1 MSVSKLPDSQQSK
14 LSSLLP
20 LLNLPKLKTEL
31 AQRSLSYFA
40 KQAWHV
46 VEPSTEYTHGWHI
59 DAICEHL
66 EAVSSGQI
74 RNLIINIPP
83 RHAKSLLISVFWPV
97 WTWTIKPEIRWLFAS
112 YADSLAVRD
121 SLKCRRII
129 LSPWYQ
135 AQWGEVFQLT
145 GDQNAKTRFE
155 NSKTGYRVATGVG
168 GVSTGEGGDIV
179 AVDDPIK
186 SFDASSLAARESVI
200 EWWDLAMSTRLNN
213 PKTSAK
219 VVVMQRLHEN
229 DLTGHLLE
237 KMQADGEHYEHLCL
251 PVEYEKT
258 QRVTCLGWRDPR
270 TEPNELLWP
279 ERFDRKAVD
288 ALKRA
293 LGSYGTAGQLQQ
305 HPSPAEGGLLKR
317 MWWRFWIGKDTSPA
331 PVTTRLADGT
341 IYEHPQ
347 VTLPDTFDDMIQS
360 WDMTFKDTKGSDFV
374 AGGVWGQEGA
384 NCYMLDLTHKRMDIT
399 ATIQAVKDLSVKWPE
414 TYAKIVEDKAN
425 GPAVIGMLQGQIS
438 GLIAYDP
445 KAGKAGRVN
454 AVSPQ
459 IESGNVYLPHPTI
472 APWVYEMIDEC
483 AAFPNGAHDDM
494 VDQMTQALLRWQNHG
509 SVFL

>member
-1 MSVSKLPDSQQSK
+1 M
-14 LSSLLP
+14 P

-66 EAVSSGQI
+66 EAVSNGQI

-83 RHAKSLLISVFWPV
+83 RHAKSLLVSVFWPV
-97 WTWTIKPEIRWLFAS
+97 WTWATKPEIRWLFAS
-112 YADSLAVRD
+112 YADGLAVRD

-135 AQWGEVFQLT
+135 SQWGNVFQLT

-155 NSKTGYRVATGVG
+155 NSKTGYRIATGVG
-168 GVSTGEGGDIV
+168 GLSTGEGGDIV

-200 EWWDLAMSTRLNN
+200 DWWDLAMSTRLNN

-219 VVVMQRLHEN
+219 VVIMQRLHEQ
-229 DLTGHLLE
+229 DLTGHLLS
-237 KMQADGEHYEHLCL
+237 KMQSGGEHYEHLCL
-251 PVEYEKT
+251 PAEYEETK
-258 QRVTCLGWRDPR
+258 RVTVLGWRDPR
-270 TEPNELLWP
+270 TVSNVLLWP
-279 ERFDRKAVD
+279 ERFDRKSID
-288 ALKRA
+288 GLKQA

-305 HPSPAEGGLLKR
+305 HPAPTEGGMIKR
-317 MWWRFWIGKDTSPA
+317 AWWRFWIGKDTNPP
-331 PVTTRLADGT
+331 PVTTRLGDGT
-341 IYEHPQ
+341 VYEHPQ
-347 VTLPDTFDDMIQS
+347 VVLPDVFDDMIQS

-374 AGGVWGQEGA
+374 AGGVWGKQQA
-384 NCYMLDLTHKRMDIT
+384 NSYMLDLTHKRMDIT
-399 ATIQAVKDLSVKWPE
+399 ATIRAVQDLSLKWPE

-425 GPAVIGMLQGQIS
+425 GPAVIGMLQGQVS

-445 KAGKAGRVN
+445 KAGKEGRVN

-472 APWVYEMIDEC
+472 APWVDAMIDEC
-483 AAFPNGAHDDM
+483 ASFPNGAHDDM
-494 VDQMTQALLRWQNHG
+494 VDQMTQALLRWRNHG
-509 SVFL
+509 SLFL